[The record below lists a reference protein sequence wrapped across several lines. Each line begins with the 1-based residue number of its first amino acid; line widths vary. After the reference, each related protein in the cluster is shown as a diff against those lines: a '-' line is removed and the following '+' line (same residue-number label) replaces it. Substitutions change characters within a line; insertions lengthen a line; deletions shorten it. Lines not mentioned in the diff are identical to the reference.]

1 MGFALSIVAIIVI
14 GTVLVAFARKS
25 RVDSDDLE
33 PRIGQTWHT
42 AFGVY
47 QCDSYLPDLTDAD
60 DTNLSGINTFGDG
73 LITIK
78 PTVKASTGKGATFG
92 KFADSVGITITD
104 GAKVTAKLRDGTA
117 LNTGDKCK
125 DSKGKDRTAELVLF
139 VWPPQ
144 STKST
149 EPEIVRS
156 GIRDVRFTEDQ
167 QIMALALVPTGTKKI
182 DLPSTSALKNPR
194 TKSPTASTTTVPAST
209 EVTTTTVAGAT
220 TTTQATTTTVSV
232 TTTTKKK

>member
-25 RVDSDDLE
+25 RVESDDLE

-60 DTNLSGINTFGDG
+60 QTNLSGINTFGDG

-92 KFADSVGITITD
+92 KFADSVGITITE
-104 GAKVTAKLRDGTA
+104 GNKVTAKLRDGTA

-125 DSKGKDRTAELVLF
+125 DAKGTDRAAELVLF

-144 STKST
+144 STKT
-149 EPEIVRS
+149 TDPEIIRS
-156 GIRDVRFTEDQ
+156 GIRGVRFTEDQ
-167 QIMALALVPTGTKKI
+167 QIMALALVPAGTKKI

-194 TKSPTASTTTVPAST
+194 TKSPTVSTTTLPAST
-209 EVTTTTVAGAT
+209 EVTTTTQAPT
-220 TTTQATTTTVSV
+220 TSQAPTTTVPV